1 MTSTKRAQCIN
12 DYMHV
17 RDKGVLRVQNV
28 SEHVTT
34 QTGLSRAS
42 HAA

>member
-1 MTSTKRAQCIN
+1 MTAIKRAQCIN

-17 RDKGVLRVQNV
+17 RGNGVLRVQ
-28 SEHVTT
+28 
-34 QTGLSRAS
+34 TGLSPAS

>member
-28 SEHVTT
+28 SEYVTT
-34 QTGLSRAS
+34 HTGLSRAS